1 MLLKFI
7 TKKLYMA
14 GIKKA
19 VEVSEMTAGRLKQEL
34 KIGAAVTVSKY
45 SLLKDYTYIQR
56 EKRSGT
62 VTALS
67 RYIIVLD
74 FGCYQECFRY
84 TQFFECGGERLRLQ

>member
-1 MLLKFI
+1 
-7 TKKLYMA
+7 MA

-19 VEVSEMTAGRLKQEL
+19 LEVPEMPVGRLKQEL
-34 KIGAAVTVSKY
+34 KIGAAVTISKY

-62 VTALS
+62 VAVLS
-67 RYIIVLD
+67 RYIVVLD

-84 TQFFECGGERLRLQ
+84 TQFFECGGDRLRLQ

>member
-1 MLLKFI
+1 
-7 TKKLYMA
+7 MA

-34 KIGAAVTVSKY
+34 KIGAAVTVSSY
-45 SLLKDYTYIQR
+45 SLSKDHTYIQR
-56 EKRSGT
+56 KKR
-62 VTALS
+62 S
-67 RYIIVLD
+67 RYIIILD

>member
-1 MLLKFI
+1 MVEI
-7 TKKLYMA
+7 C

-19 VEVSEMTAGRLKQEL
+19 VEVSETPVDRLKQEL

-62 VTALS
+62 VAALS
-67 RYIIVLD
+67 RYIIILD

>member
-1 MLLKFI
+1 MTGI
-7 TKKLYMA
+7 C

-19 VEVSEMTAGRLKQEL
+19 VEVSEIPVGRLKQEL

-62 VTALS
+62 VAALS
-67 RYIIVLD
+67 RYIIILD

>member
-1 MLLKFI
+1 MVGI
-7 TKKLYMA
+7 C

-19 VEVSEMTAGRLKQEL
+19 VEVSEMPVGRLKQEL

-62 VTALS
+62 VAALS
-67 RYIIVLD
+67 RYIVVLD

-84 TQFFECGGERLRLQ
+84 TQFLNVVAATD